1 MKHAVLFKKILAFVL
16 AALIGLSALSGLMMA
31 FADEKKYD
39 YEYELE
45 TTDDPAVRLEKG
57 DDFALVV
64 PGEELTALALE
75 FEDVATFSVEPV
87 VGSSYWVGFDTE
99 YSSIIEELGNTHGD
113 SFDVLNFT
121 FSPVFEHEGTLTF
134 ATKNQYLYRLDG
146 KTLTPITTTYADGV
160 HSFKTNTLGCFVAAN
175 GEINL

>member
-16 AALIGLSALSGLMMA
+16 AALIGLSALSGLIMA
-31 FADEKKYD
+31 FAEEKKYD

-45 TTDDPAVRLEKG
+45 TTEDSKVYLEQD

-64 PGEELTALALE
+64 PAAGLIDLMLE
-75 FEDVATFSVEPV
+75 FEDVAAFSVEPV
-87 VGSSYWVGFDTE
+87 TGNSYWVGFDTN
-99 YSSIIEELGNTHGD
+99 YSTIIQELGNTHGV

-121 FSPVFEHEGTLTF
+121 FSPVFENEGTLTF
-134 ATKNQYLYRLDG
+134 ATKNPYLYRLEG
-146 KTLTPITTTYADGV
+146 RTLTPLVTDYTDGT

-175 GEINL
+175 SEIAL